1 MLPIEWIDRP
11 VASADHVRSLES
23 RAFRC
28 KRMSTAFLQP
38 VEMFA
43 TLRARKTLVERLTW
57 RLARILPDGKRP
69 ALRTPPSLLLRRRRA
84 GASRC
89 IEIEVLGN
97 QRLGRVAQDP
107 APRSRC
113 RRCFR
118 SCFRPYCRSPLRS
131 FYLALITFLV
141 LIDEVAATRYE
152 RITERSQ
159 TPRRTQ
165 KLRDGIG
172 RQNVLSNA

>member
-1 MLPIEWIDRP
+1 MFPIEWIDRP
-11 VASADHVRSLES
+11 VASTDHVRSLES

-69 ALRTPPSLLLRRRRA
+69 TLRTPPSLLLWRQQA

-97 QRLGRVAQDP
+97 QRFGRVAQDP
-107 APRSRC
+107 APPFSLSSV
-113 RRCFR
+113 FP
-118 SCFRPYCRSPLRS
+118 FVFPALLLLPTRS
-131 FYLALITFLV
+131 FYLTLITFLV
-141 LIDEVAATRYE
+141 LIDGVAATRHE